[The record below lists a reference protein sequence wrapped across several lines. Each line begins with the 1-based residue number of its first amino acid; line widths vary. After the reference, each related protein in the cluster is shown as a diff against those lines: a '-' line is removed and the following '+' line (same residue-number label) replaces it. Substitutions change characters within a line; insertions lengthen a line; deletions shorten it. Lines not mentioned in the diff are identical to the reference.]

1 MDVRTWLGSLGLD
14 KYADIFREHQ
24 IEADVLPE
32 LTEQHLREM
41 GVPLGHRLRMLRAVR
56 QLTGDVSGTAQP
68 AAPAGPAPQDGAERR
83 HMTVM
88 FCDLVGLSSLTAQI
102 DPEDMADL
110 IRAFQGAVAAAVTRL
125 DGHVARLV
133 GDGATIYF
141 GYPRAHEDDAARAT
155 RAGIALIETVAELR
169 RERGAAVEMRIGIST
184 GLVVVGELIG
194 EGEARERGVVG
205 DTANLA
211 ARLRSLAEPG
221 TILVSEAT
229 RRLLGKTFELKA
241 LGPQTLK
248 GFNAPVATW
257 LIVGE
262 HENVSRFEAS
272 RSGVL
277 TPFIGREQEIALL
290 VERWQRAI
298 GGEGQIALLSG
309 EAGIGKSRVLAML
322 RERIG
327 KQHHLAL
334 RYQCSPHHVNDAFY
348 PVIGQIWHAADFV
361 SGEPAAVRLSKLE
374 RMVESTGLGSGEI
387 VPYLAALLAIPTGQ
401 RYPPLDLEPSELKE
415 RTIAALIAMTIG
427 AARQAPL
434 LMIVEDAHWIDPTS
448 LDLTNRLVDRLRHAP
463 ILWVTTFRPE
473 FAAPWIG
480 NNVTTLALN
489 RLERDQA
496 VTMIDRMT
504 SGKRLPANVLD
515 QIVAKTDGVPLF
527 MEELTKSVL
536 ESGLVR
542 EEGGAYVLAS
552 ALTPLAIPSTLHDSL
567 TARLDRLSPV
577 KETAQIGAA
586 IGREFSQALLEA
598 VSPIK
603 GAALDEALRQLMEA
617 ELIHMRGIPPN
628 TSCVFKHALVQDAA
642 HASLLRGRRQ
652 RIHADIAQALQR
664 RVSGEEYLPAT
675 IAHHYTEAGLS
686 EPAARSWLAAAEL
699 ALSQS
704 APLEAERH
712 ASTGLAL
719 IPSIAAG
726 ADRDALELSLLVARA
741 NALVPLK
748 SISAPETFAVMT
760 EAKRVLDRGV
770 GTDLQRVSIL
780 FGLCS
785 ATTLLARMQTA
796 FELAQQIIEVS
807 ERQDDPIHRL
817 VAYRMLGTNQF
828 FAGRHREALANLQ
841 NGKRYRDPHRQRA
854 LSYRFGWDPSLAILS
869 FEGLTRLSLGQLDS
883 AARIGEQVRA
893 EVSNHG
899 HAATVASATF
909 CVTTWPELVLGDLD
923 GLERD
928 SSELAAYCVEKKVE
942 QIRLLASFHCAFA
955 RAMRDPSGDN
965 IAAQRAALDEV
976 RLAGGN
982 VGNSLNICNLVEVA
996 LMAGDWKCA
1005 EADLAD
1011 GFAFVEQSGEQ
1022 YWLADLHRLSGQ
1034 LALRRPVPDR
1044 SRAEACFTKAIG
1056 VARGQHARLL
1066 ELRAATDLARL
1077 WHDTRPDNDI
1087 HALLQ
1092 PILAAIEGGETARDV
1107 CSASSLLDGQ
1117 DQEIPAVCQ
1126 SAPRAICIA
1135 NINPRLHNGS
1145 EIFDQTAGNNSRT
1158 P

>member
-1 MDVRTWLGSLGLD
+1 
-14 KYADIFREHQ
+14 
-24 IEADVLPE
+24 
-32 LTEQHLREM
+32 
-41 GVPLGHRLRMLRAVR
+41 
-56 QLTGDVSGTAQP
+56 
-68 AAPAGPAPQDGAERR
+68 
-83 HMTVM
+83 
-88 FCDLVGLSSLTAQI
+88 
-102 DPEDMADL
+102 
-110 IRAFQGAVAAAVTRL
+110 
-125 DGHVARLV
+125 
-133 GDGATIYF
+133 
-141 GYPRAHEDDAARAT
+141 
-155 RAGIALIETVAELR
+155 
-169 RERGAAVEMRIGIST
+169 
-184 GLVVVGELIG
+184 
-194 EGEARERGVVG
+194 
-205 DTANLA
+205 
-211 ARLRSLAEPG
+211 
-221 TILVSEAT
+221 
-229 RRLLGKTFELKA
+229 
-241 LGPQTLK
+241 
-248 GFNAPVATW
+248 
-257 LIVGE
+257 
-262 HENVSRFEAS
+262 
-272 RSGVL
+272 
-277 TPFIGREQEIALL
+277 
-290 VERWQRAI
+290 
-298 GGEGQIALLSG
+298 
-309 EAGIGKSRVLAML
+309 
-322 RERIG
+322 
-327 KQHHLAL
+327 
-334 RYQCSPHHVNDAFY
+334 
-348 PVIGQIWHAADFV
+348 
-361 SGEPAAVRLSKLE
+361 
-374 RMVESTGLGSGEI
+374 
-387 VPYLAALLAIPTGQ
+387 
-401 RYPPLDLEPSELKE
+401 
-415 RTIAALIAMTIG
+415 
-427 AARQAPL
+427 
-434 LMIVEDAHWIDPTS
+434 
-448 LDLTNRLVDRLRHAP
+448 
-463 ILWVTTFRPE
+463 
-473 FAAPWIG
+473 
-480 NNVTTLALN
+480 LALN

-542 EEGGAYVLAS
+542 EENGAYVLDA

-586 IGREFSQALLEA
+586 IGREFSQALLET

-603 GAALDEALRQLMEA
+603 GAALDEAIRQLMEA

-628 TSCVFKHALVQDAA
+628 TSYVFKHALVQDAA

-664 RVSGEEYLPAT
+664 CVSGEEYLPAT

-817 VAYRMLGTNQF
+817 VAYRMLGTNQY
-828 FAGRHREALANLQ
+828 FAGRHREALASLQ

-893 EVSNHG
+893 EVSNHS

-928 SSELAAYCVEKKVE
+928 SSQLAAYCVEKKVE
-942 QIRLLASFHCAFA
+942 QIRLLASFHRAFA

-976 RLAGGN
+976 RAAGGN
-982 VGNSLNICNLVEVA
+982 VGNSLNTCNLVEVA

-1011 GFAFVEQSGEQ
+1011 GFAFVEQSGER

-1034 LALRRPVPDR
+1034 LALRQPVPDR
-1044 SRAEACFTKAIG
+1044 ARAEACFTKAVR

-1077 WHDTRPDNDI
+1077 WRDTRPDNDI
-1087 HALLQ
+1087 HTLLQ

-1107 CSASSLLDGQ
+1107 RNARSLLDEQ

-1135 NINPRLHNGS
+1135 NINPRLHNG
-1145 EIFDQTAGNNSRT
+1145 
-1158 P
+1158 